1 MSSWI
6 TLKQQARQWHKTLLL
21 KSGGDPSAMALL
33 NAATEITGIQR
44 FPLPATDPLL
54 MGADAILDPEA
65 NIIFFNQDIDTKLA
79 VFYQMHEFAHHKL
92 HDGSWSCKR
101 EDINPEASEEEIPLG
116 IAMVETYNAHEKA
129 EREANVYAREVL
141 LPSDTIRTWFI
152 EDGIKASQIAARIN
166 VPDRMVQHQ
175 MSFSLLVSNLIS
187 EPVDFEQSPPSA
199 SLDTSQRIVAEWT
212 GGPLLVEAGPGTGK
226 TKTLVGRI
234 EFLLTQNV
242 HPTSILSLTFSNKA
256 AEEMRSRVAIASRD
270 VAHQIWMGTFH
281 AFGLELL
288 RKYGFKIGIK
298 PDFTILDPIDGIF
311 LLEER
316 LQSLNLVHYRNL
328 YDPTMYLPDI
338 LSAISRAKDEL
349 VDPDSYMALAADM
362 IISAGSDEKKRTA
375 GEKAVEVAHVYKIYQ
390 QHLESESL
398 LDFGDLIFR
407 SVLLLQGNPDV
418 SEDIRSMYTH
428 ILVDEY
434 QDVNRASGVLLRE
447 VAHSGSGLWVV
458 GDTRQSIYRFR
469 GAAPTN
475 MQKFDEDFPA
485 ATKKLLEVNY
495 RSRPAVIKT
504 FATLAPKMKA
514 TLGASFIPWKPH
526 RDSEP
531 GAVKMEIA
539 DNLDAEVSGIA
550 REIQHRKS
558 SGCNFRDQAIL
569 CRSHTTMARLGSR
582 LEATDVPILYLGDLF
597 EREEIRDILSL
608 LSLTS
613 KGDGRGLVRVSD
625 FPEYQIPISDV
636 TTLFSYAKENDIP
649 FPRAIEMAKNVA
661 DISKDG
667 KKGLMLLAS
676 HLEGI
681 DYITSAWEMLVRYL
695 FDRSSYLESLLVDN
709 SLAAQQKRLAIH
721 QFLEFAH
728 DQRNNSSSNSSDP
741 KRVFLEYVR
750 RLEIHGEERHLRQVP
765 DWASGI
771 DAVRLL
777 SVHAS
782 KGLEFDSVFIPYL
795 GKGFFPARKQGKHCP
810 PPDKM
815 LPPNMVE
822 GSHEEEEECLF
833 FVALSRARDY
843 ICLSRAARY
852 GEKESNPSDL
862 LEPIKTCLPRNY
874 GGSPTWMFAQLVAA
888 SQIHQ
893 PLSADNPVFEVQH
906 LDIYIKCP
914 RKYYYES
921 ILGLRGKSEAT
932 AYLRFHRC
940 VYGVVRWIGEERTA
954 GNAVDAS
961 VATAKLAEVWAKDG
975 PCNHAYE
982 LFYRETAD
990 NMVALAANRT
1000 AKVGTYPTWEVQ
1012 LKSGRVQ
1019 VKPDLLE
1026 AETENDP
1033 TVIRFRTGKPS
1044 SSEADKDI
1052 YAIYQTAVE
1061 KESNGR
1067 GKVAIYYLST
1077 GDTEEIKMTSRKL
1090 STRLSRYEDAI
1101 AGIRSQHFQCKP
1113 NDRECPRCAYY
1124 FICSSS
1130 DET

>member
-21 KSGGDPSAMALL
+21 KSGGDPSATALL

-92 HDGSWSCKR
+92 HGGSWSCKR

-141 LPSDTIRTWFI
+141 LPSDIIRTWFI

-187 EPVDFEQSPPSA
+187 EPVDFEQCAPSA
-199 SLDTSQRIVAEWT
+199 PLDPSQRIVAEWT

-234 EFLLTQNV
+234 EFLLSQNV
-242 HPTSILSLTFSNKA
+242 HPASILSLTFSNKA

-288 RKYGFKIGIK
+288 RKYGFKIGIN
-298 PDFTILDPIDGIF
+298 PDFKILDPIDGIF

-349 VDPDSYMALAADM
+349 VDPDSYMVLAEEM

-418 SEDIRSMYTH
+418 SEDVRSMYTH
-428 ILVDEY
+428 VLVDEY
-434 QDVNRASGVLLRE
+434 QDVNRASGVFLRE
-447 VAHSGSGLWVV
+447 VAHSGSGIWVV

-475 MQKFDEDFPA
+475 MQKFDEDFPG
-485 ATKKLLEVNY
+485 ATKKPLEVNY

-550 REIQHRKS
+550 SEIQYRKS
-558 SGCNFRDQAIL
+558 SGCNFRDQAA
-569 CRSHTTMARLGSR
+569 TTGN
-582 LEATDVPILYLGDLF
+582 V
-597 EREEIRDILSL
+597 
-608 LSLTS
+608 LTH
-613 KGDGRGLVRVSD
+613 
-625 FPEYQIPISDV
+625 PAP
-636 TTLFSYAKENDIP
+636 FS
-649 FPRAIEMAKNVA
+649 
-661 DISKDG
+661 
-667 KKGLMLLAS
+667 
-676 HLEGI
+676 
-681 DYITSAWEMLVRYL
+681 
-695 FDRSSYLESLLVDN
+695 
-709 SLAAQQKRLAIH
+709 
-721 QFLEFAH
+721 
-728 DQRNNSSSNSSDP
+728 
-741 KRVFLEYVR
+741 
-750 RLEIHGEERHLRQVP
+750 
-765 DWASGI
+765 
-771 DAVRLL
+771 
-777 SVHAS
+777 
-782 KGLEFDSVFIPYL
+782 
-795 GKGFFPARKQGKHCP
+795 
-810 PPDKM
+810 
-815 LPPNMVE
+815 
-822 GSHEEEEECLF
+822 
-833 FVALSRARDY
+833 
-843 ICLSRAARY
+843 
-852 GEKESNPSDL
+852 
-862 LEPIKTCLPRNY
+862 
-874 GGSPTWMFAQLVAA
+874 
-888 SQIHQ
+888 
-893 PLSADNPVFEVQH
+893 
-906 LDIYIKCP
+906 
-914 RKYYYES
+914 
-921 ILGLRGKSEAT
+921 
-932 AYLRFHRC
+932 
-940 VYGVVRWIGEERTA
+940 
-954 GNAVDAS
+954 
-961 VATAKLAEVWAKDG
+961 
-975 PCNHAYE
+975 
-982 LFYRETAD
+982 
-990 NMVALAANRT
+990 
-1000 AKVGTYPTWEVQ
+1000 
-1012 LKSGRVQ
+1012 
-1019 VKPDLLE
+1019 
-1026 AETENDP
+1026 
-1033 TVIRFRTGKPS
+1033 
-1044 SSEADKDI
+1044 
-1052 YAIYQTAVE
+1052 
-1061 KESNGR
+1061 
-1067 GKVAIYYLST
+1067 
-1077 GDTEEIKMTSRKL
+1077 
-1090 STRLSRYEDAI
+1090 
-1101 AGIRSQHFQCKP
+1101 
-1113 NDRECPRCAYY
+1113 
-1124 FICSSS
+1124 
-1130 DET
+1130 

>member
-21 KSGGDPSAMALL
+21 KSGGDPSAAALL

-44 FPLPATDPLL
+44 FPLPSTDPLL

-187 EPVDFEQSPPSA
+187 EPVDLEQSAPSA
-199 SLDTSQRIVAEWT
+199 PLDQSQRIVAEWT

-226 TKTLVGRI
+226 TKTLVGHI
-234 EFLLTQNV
+234 EFLLSQNI
-242 HPTSILSLTFSNKA
+242 HPASILSLTFSNKA

-270 VAHQIWMGTFH
+270 FAHQIWMGTFH

-311 LLEER
+311 LLEEK

-349 VDPDSYMALAADM
+349 VAPDSYMALAEEM
-362 IISAGSDEKKRTA
+362 ILSAGSDEKKRTA
-375 GEKAVEVAHVYKIYQ
+375 AEKAVEVAHVYKIYQ

-407 SVLLLQGNPDV
+407 SVCLLQEHSDV
-418 SEDIRSMYTH
+418 REDIRSQYAH

-475 MQKFDEDFPA
+475 MQKFDEDFPG
-485 ATKKLLEVNY
+485 ATKKPLEVNY

-526 RDSEP
+526 RDSVP

-569 CRSHTTMARLGSR
+569 CRSHTTMARLGTR
-582 LEATDVPILYLGDLF
+582 LEAAGVPILYLGDLF

-608 LSLTS
+608 LSLSS
-613 KGDGRGLVRVSD
+613 KGDGRGLVRVST
-625 FPEYQIPISDV
+625 FPEYQIPLADV
-636 TTLFSYAKENDIP
+636 TALFSYAKGNDIP

-676 HLEGI
+676 HLDGI

-695 FDRSSYLESLLVDN
+695 FDRSSYLDSLLVDN

-815 LPPNMVE
+815 LPPNMAE
-822 GSHEEEEECLF
+822 GAHEEEEECLF

-843 ICLSRAARY
+843 LCLSRAARY

-862 LEPIKTCLPRNY
+862 LDSIKTCLPRNY
-874 GGSPTWMFAQLVAA
+874 GGSPTWTFAQVVAT
-888 SQIHQ
+888 SQIHR
-893 PLSADNPVFEVQH
+893 PLSTDNPVFEVQH
-906 LDIYIKCP
+906 LDVYIKCP

-921 ILGLRGKSEAT
+921 ILGLRGKSEGT

-940 VYGVVRWIGEERTA
+940 VYGVVRWIGEERAT

-961 VATAKLAEVWAKDG
+961 VATSKLAEVWAKDG

-1026 AETENDP
+1026 AETKNDP

-1044 SSEADKDI
+1044 SSEADRDI

-1077 GDTEEIKMTSRKL
+1077 GDTEEIKMTSKKL
-1090 STRLSRYEDAI
+1090 STRLNRYEDAI
-1101 AGIRSQHFQCKP
+1101 AGIRNQQFQCKP

-1124 FICSSS
+1124 FICSSC

>member
-1 MSSWI
+1 
-6 TLKQQARQWHKTLLL
+6 
-21 KSGGDPSAMALL
+21 
-33 NAATEITGIQR
+33 
-44 FPLPATDPLL
+44 
-54 MGADAILDPEA
+54 
-65 NIIFFNQDIDTKLA
+65 
-79 VFYQMHEFAHHKL
+79 
-92 HDGSWSCKR
+92 
-101 EDINPEASEEEIPLG
+101 
-116 IAMVETYNAHEKA
+116 
-129 EREANVYAREVL
+129 
-141 LPSDTIRTWFI
+141 
-152 EDGIKASQIAARIN
+152 
-166 VPDRMVQHQ
+166 MVQHQ

-187 EPVDFEQSPPSA
+187 ELVDFEQCAPSA
-199 SLDTSQRIVAEWT
+199 PLDQSQRFVAEWT

-234 EFLLTQNV
+234 EFLLSQNV

-256 AEEMRSRVAIASRD
+256 AEEMRSRVAIAARD
-270 VAHQIWMGTFH
+270 IAHQIWIGTFH

-288 RKYGFKIGIK
+288 RKYGFKIGIN
-298 PDFTILDPIDGIF
+298 PDFKILDPIDGIF

-349 VDPDSYMALAADM
+349 VDPDSYMALAEEM

-375 GEKAVEVAHVYKIYQ
+375 GDKAVEVARVYKIYQ

-418 SEDIRSMYTH
+418 SEDIQSMYTH

-475 MQKFDEDFPA
+475 MQKFDEDFPG
-485 ATKKLLEVNY
+485 ATKKPLEVNY
-495 RSRPAVIKT
+495 RSRPTIIKT

-539 DNLDAEVSGIA
+539 ENLDAEVSGIA
-550 REIQHRKS
+550 SEIQYRKS

-569 CRSHTTMARLGSR
+569 CRSHTTMARLGTR
-582 LEATDVPILYLGDLF
+582 LEAAGVPILYLGDLF

-608 LSLTS
+608 LSLAS
-613 KGDGRGLVRVSD
+613 KGDGRGLVRVSA
-625 FPEYQIPISDV
+625 FPEYQIPLSDV

-649 FPRAIEMAKNVA
+649 FPQAIEMARNVA
-661 DISKDG
+661 AISRNG

-681 DYITSAWEMLVRYL
+681 DFITSAWGMLVRYL
-695 FDRSSYLESLLVDN
+695 FDRSSYLDSLLVDN

-728 DQRNNSSSNSSDP
+728 DQRNNSSSNGSDP

-795 GKGFFPARKQGKHCP
+795 GKGFFPARKQGKYCP

-815 LPPNMVE
+815 LPPNMAE

-843 ICLSRAARY
+843 LCLSRAVRY

-862 LEPIKTCLPRNY
+862 LESIKTCLPRNY
-874 GGSPTWMFAQLVAA
+874 WS
-888 SQIHQ
+888 S
-893 PLSADNPVFEVQH
+893 
-906 LDIYIKCP
+906 
-914 RKYYYES
+914 
-921 ILGLRGKSEAT
+921 
-932 AYLRFHRC
+932 RFD
-940 VYGVVRWIGEERTA
+940 W
-954 GNAVDAS
+954 
-961 VATAKLAEVWAKDG
+961 
-975 PCNHAYE
+975 
-982 LFYRETAD
+982 
-990 NMVALAANRT
+990 
-1000 AKVGTYPTWEVQ
+1000 
-1012 LKSGRVQ
+1012 
-1019 VKPDLLE
+1019 
-1026 AETENDP
+1026 
-1033 TVIRFRTGKPS
+1033 TVIPVLSGQGFRF
-1044 SSEADKDI
+1044 
-1052 YAIYQTAVE
+1052 
-1061 KESNGR
+1061 
-1067 GKVAIYYLST
+1067 
-1077 GDTEEIKMTSRKL
+1077 
-1090 STRLSRYEDAI
+1090 
-1101 AGIRSQHFQCKP
+1101 
-1113 NDRECPRCAYY
+1113 
-1124 FICSSS
+1124 
-1130 DET
+1130 